1 MNEELIPIAAQV
13 GDRTYRIKVEPK
25 NEALVLRTL
34 QQIDQKLLEFKTNFA
49 GKDMQDYL
57 AMTILWYA
65 TQPTV
70 PAATEAN
77 AETPNESGTETAA
90 ANAALQAAQHETLV
104 HELQLLE
111 QLLDAEINKH

>member
-34 QQIDQKLLEFKTNFA
+34 QQINQKLLEFKTNFA

-65 TQPTV
+65 TQPAAPTDTNSAV
-70 PAATEAN
+70 PAPAVV
-77 AETPNESGTETAA
+77 
-90 ANAALQAAQHETLV
+90 AQNDEIAQ
-104 HELQLLE
+104 ELQLLE
-111 QLLDAEINKH
+111 QLLDAEINKR

>member
-34 QQIDQKLLEFKTNFA
+34 QQIDQKLREFKTNFS

-57 AMTILWYA
+57 AMTILWFA
-65 TQPTV
+65 TQPTT
-70 PAATEAN
+70 PAEAPPATTPATESNAGNDAN
-77 AETPNESGTETAA
+77 A
-90 ANAALQAAQHETLV
+90 QAIAQ
-104 HELQLLE
+104 ELQLLE
-111 QLLDAEINKH
+111 QLLDAEINRR